1 MIMSDKLT
9 QKKCHIWKDNL
20 MILKNQKIILLKIE
34 IKLLL
39 KQERIKKN
47 DIKQLVYLIF
57 VQRKIILMN

>member
-1 MIMSDKLT
+1 
-9 QKKCHIWKDNL
+9 

-57 VQRKIILMN
+57 VQQKIILMN

>member
-1 MIMSDKLT
+1 
-9 QKKCHIWKDNL
+9 

>member
-1 MIMSDKLT
+1 
-9 QKKCHIWKDNL
+9 

-39 KQERIKKN
+39 KQQERIKKN